1 MFFTLFT
8 LFKTNCPDLEFVPTG
23 SFYQTCS
30 IRYIRLTYVESDIRN
45 KHKQHNVES
54 QRNDDMNMYEN
65 VKNSIYK

>member
-1 MFFTLFT
+1 MFFTLFYSF
-8 LFKTNCPDLEFVPTG
+8 FKKNFVLISSLCFFLVKTAYRQLYNP
-23 SFYQTCS
+23 
-30 IRYIRLTYVESDIRN
+30 LHNN